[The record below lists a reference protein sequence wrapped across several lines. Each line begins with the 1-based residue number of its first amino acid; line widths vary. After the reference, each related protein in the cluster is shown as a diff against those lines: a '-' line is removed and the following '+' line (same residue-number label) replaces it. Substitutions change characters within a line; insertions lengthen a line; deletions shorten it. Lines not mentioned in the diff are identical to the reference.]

1 MSSDEEIFWQLGR
14 HTRTGQLLPP
24 PFCDASAQDV
34 ARVIHDDLTERG
46 LSCHAIR
53 KIACAL
59 LGVGARTK
67 LPPARRIR
75 GEKQ

>member
-14 HTRTGQLLPP
+14 DTRTGEPLPP
-24 PFCDASAQDV
+24 PFCHVSAKDV
-34 ARVIHDDLTERG
+34 ARVIHDDLTKVG
-46 LSCHAIR
+46 LSCRAIR

-59 LGVGARTK
+59 LGVSARTK
-67 LPPARRIR
+67 LSPPRRIR

>member
-14 HTRTGQLLPP
+14 NARTGERLPP
-24 PFCDASAQDV
+24 PFCHVSAKDV

-59 LGVGARTK
+59 LGVSARTK
-67 LPPARRIR
+67 LSPARRTR